1 MSDEKKNPEDLS
13 EVKIDL
19 NLLTY
24 RLTAIESKI
33 DSSLDALSSKID
45 QMISHYTDT
54 KSRQALANQ
63 SLDQAK
69 ESINRLEER
78 VIRLETEVVN
88 LKVTFAEKLAFGGIG
103 GGIVA
108 ILIQVIQKVMEI

>member
-1 MSDEKKNPEDLS
+1 MSDDKKNPEDLS

-33 DSSLDALSSKID
+33 DSSLNSLSKKID
-45 QMISHYTDT
+45 EMISHYTDT
-54 KSRQALANQ
+54 KSRQALVSQ

-69 ESINRLEER
+69 DNINRLEEK

-103 GGIVA
+103 GGAVA
-108 ILIQVIQKVMEI
+108 ILIQVIQKVMET